1 MSPSCP
7 PVQRCLRAVSSAL
20 MLFALLVTSMSL
32 APVPLAHAATIVR
45 VKPGG
50 TGNGSSWATAYT
62 NLQDALAAASTGTEI
77 WVAKGVY
84 YPDVGTGQTDNVV
97 TATFTLKDGVAIYG
111 GFAGTETRLTERNW
125 TTNLTVLSGDLQQN
139 DTTNPTAII
148 GTNAYHVV
156 YGTNVTQ
163 FTVLDGVSIT
173 AGNANGDS
181 YYLNDR
187 GGGMGNSNT
196 SNPTLNNVTFS
207 GNSASLCGGM
217 YNDTSNPTLNN
228 VIFSG
233 NSAKWAGGGGMCN
246 HYSSSSTLNN
256 VIFSGNT
263 AYNGAGGMS
272 NNNSNPTLN
281 NVTFNG
287 NSTRTNGGGMGNS
300 NNSNPTLNNVTFNGN
315 SANAGGGMSNFNS
328 SPTLNNV
335 TFSGN
340 SASDGGGMYSDTS
353 NPILT
358 NVTFHGNT
366 ASDSFG
372 GGGGMYNGTSN
383 PTLTNVAFRGN
394 NTASNGGGILNRTS
408 NPTLT
413 NGTFSGN
420 TASNGGGIFN
430 HSSIPTLTNITFS
443 GNTASNGSGGGIYNN
458 YNSSSTIQNSILWGD
473 AASVGADLFDAGAAS
488 TVNYSLVGG
497 GHAGTGNLNT
507 DPLFRAPIAATSAPT
522 TTGDYRLQAT
532 SPAIN
537 AGDTTANTTHTDLD
551 GNPRIIGSNVDM
563 GAYEYGPVVRSI
575 VRADPNPTN
584 AVTVNFT
591 VIFNMAVTGVDT
603 SDFTLTKTSGQNLA
617 STRDASVR
625 SSATPTTTWTIT
637 ITPPDL
643 VTGTIRLDLV
653 DDDSIVNTDTPP
665 MPLGGSGVG
674 NGNFSSGEVYTIDR
688 STPTVTLS
696 TSASEPTNAST
707 IPVTVTFS
715 EEVTG
720 FAQGDLTLGNAL
732 ASPITPVSGSVYT
745 FTLTPTTN
753 GVVTMTVN
761 IAAGVATDAA
771 GNGNTVATQLSC
783 TYNPAMARRFVYL
796 PLVIR

>member
-7 PVQRCLRAVSSAL
+7 PVQRCIRAVSSSL
-20 MLFALLVTSMSL
+20 MLFALLVTYVSIT
-32 APVPLAHAATIVR
+32 PVPLAHAATIVR

-62 NLQDALAAASTGTEI
+62 NLQDALAVASTGTEI
-77 WVAKGVY
+77 WIAKGVY
-84 YPDVGTGQTDNVV
+84 YPDVGIGQTDNVV
-97 TATFTLKDGVAIYG
+97 TATFTLKDGIAIYG
-111 GFAGTETRLTERNW
+111 GFAGTETLRTERDW

-139 DTTNPTAII
+139 DTTNPTTIV

-187 GGGMGNSNT
+187 GGGMSNSNT
-196 SNPTLNNVTFS
+196 SNPTLNNVTFRD
-207 GNSASLCGGM
+207 NSASLCGGM

-233 NSAKWAGGGGMCN
+233 NRAKWAGGGGMCN
-246 HYSSSSTLNN
+246 HYSSRSTLNN
-256 VIFSGNT
+256 VIFSGNS

-272 NNNSNPTLN
+272 NNNGNPTLN

-300 NNSNPTLNNVTFNGN
+300 NNSNPTLNNVTFSGN
-315 SANAGGGMSNFNS
+315 SANAGGGMSNFDS

-335 TFSGN
+335 TFSGD
-340 SASDGGGMYSDTS
+340 SASDGGGMYNDTS
-353 NPILT
+353 NPTLT
-358 NVTFHGNT
+358 NVAFSDNT

-372 GGGGMYNGTSN
+372 GGGGMSNFTSN
-383 PTLTNVAFRGN
+383 PTLTNVTFRGN
-394 NTASNGGGILNRTS
+394 NTASNGGGIFNRTS

-413 NGTFSGN
+413 NVTISGN
-420 TASNGGGIFN
+420 AASNGGGIFN
-430 HSSIPTLTNITFS
+430 YSGTPTLTNVTIS
-443 GNTASNGSGGGIYNN
+443 GNTASNGSGGGIYNKN
-458 YNSSSTIQNSILWGD
+458 NSSSTIQNSILWGN

-497 GHAGTGNLNT
+497 GHAGTGNLST
-507 DPLFRAPIAATSAPT
+507 DPLFRAPIDATSAPT
-522 TTGDYRLQAT
+522 TTGDYRLQAA

-537 AGDTTANTTHTDLD
+537 AGDSTANTTLTDLD
-551 GNPRIIGSNVDM
+551 GNPRISGSNVDM

-584 AVTVNFT
+584 AATVSFT
-591 VIFNMAVTGVDT
+591 VTFNMAVTGVDT
-603 SDFTLTKTSGQNLA
+603 SDFMFTKTSGQNLA
-617 STRDASVR
+617 STHDASVR

-637 ITPPDL
+637 ITPTNL
-643 VTGTIRLDLV
+643 ITGTIRLDLV

-665 MPLGGSGVG
+665 MPLGGSGAG
-674 NGNFSSGEVYTIDR
+674 NGNFSSGEVYTVDR
-688 STPTVTLS
+688 SDPTVTLS
-696 TSASEPTNAST
+696 TSAREPTNAST
-707 IPVTVTFS
+707 IPITITFS
-715 EEVTG
+715 EVVMG
-720 FAQGDLTLGNAL
+720 FVQSDLTLENAT
-732 ASPITPVSGSVYT
+732 ASTITPVSDSVYT
-745 FTLTPTTN
+745 FTLMPMTN
-753 GVVTMTVN
+753 GVVTVN

-771 GNGNTVATQLSC
+771 GNGNTIATQLSR
-783 TYNPAMARRFVYL
+783 TYTPTTTRSVVYL
-796 PLVIR
+796 PLAIR